1 MASDETPAEGAQT
14 ATPEETEL
22 PPERAA
28 ERIAAN
34 AELVDVRTEEEH
46 AAGHIAEARRIPLDR
61 LQAEAD
67 TLDRGRP
74 LVFYCR
80 GGDRS
85 AAAAAA
91 FRASGWEAYSIA
103 GGLLAWAEQRLPLEP
118 AGGEVAARS
127 GLPDR

>member
-1 MASDETPAEGAQT
+1 MSS
-14 ATPEETEL
+14 ETEL

-28 ERIAAN
+28 ELIEAD
-34 AELVDVRTEEEH
+34 AELVDVRTDEEH
-46 AAGHIAEARRIPLDR
+46 AAGRIPGARHIPLDR
-61 LQAEAD
+61 LQAEAE

-74 LVFYCR
+74 IVLYCR

-91 FRASGWEAYSIA
+91 FRASGSDAYCIA
-103 GGLLAWAEQRLPLEP
+103 GGLLALAEQGRPLEP
-118 AGGEVAARS
+118 EGGEVAARS